1 MDEAVQVRRSPQAVA
16 CRQRGVEA
24 LGKLQTLLDVENLG
38 RRDTAPEALQGKAGD
53 GTMLEPT
60 LHGGPGDRQAEQYC
74 YRESSLEAAGVSSPA
89 EYSAGGKAHDTG
101 KDVTEGRRPHRQL
114 LPDTVGPEPQAP
126 TSRRGIANTARADK
140 QHRCRDRDRY
150 LDANLLRACWED
162 LHKAAASGV
171 DHVTAKAYAMHLQAN
186 MEALAQRLQTK
197 RYRATLV
204 RCG

>member
-1 MDEAVQVRRSPQAVA
+1 
-16 CRQRGVEA
+16 
-24 LGKLQTLLDVENLG
+24 
-38 RRDTAPEALQGKAGD
+38 
-53 GTMLEPT
+53 
-60 LHGGPGDRQAEQYC
+60 
-74 YRESSLEAAGVSSPA
+74 
-89 EYSAGGKAHDTG
+89 
-101 KDVTEGRRPHRQL
+101 VTEGRRPHRHL
-114 LPDTVGPEPQAP
+114 LPDTVGPEPQEP

-140 QHRCRDRDRY
+140 PHRCRDRDRC

-204 RCG
+204 RRGSTSTRVCLKALLCTADASTTEEPEAGKPPVRVCTGGPGNRHSYRRGCGKAK